1 MAKYRLTPR
10 AERDLE
16 EIWQYTV
23 QEWSPAQGEK
33 YVASLLNAMALLAKD
48 PSRGRSAE
56 KIRAGYRRRNV
67 GTHVIFYKQT
77 DDSIAIIRV
86 LHQRMDLES
95 QLEAE

>member
-1 MAKYRLTPR
+1 MAKVRLTPR

-23 QEWSPAQGEK
+23 QEWSSAQGGK
-33 YVASLLNAMALLAKD
+33 VVASLLNAMALLAKD
-48 PSRGRSAE
+48 PSRRRSAE

-67 GTHVIFYKQT
+67 GAHVIFYKQT
-77 DDSIAIIRV
+77 DDGSAIVRV